1 MFKNNPLTDNP
12 VISAYFNKMVEIFS
26 STHNTE
32 EDPGPDPSAIT
43 SPDYT
48 TYKVSELKA
57 EAKARGYKGYTRLKK
72 AELIDLLNKN
82 Q

>member
-1 MFKNNPLTDNP
+1 MFNNPFKENSFLSRYYQTL
-12 VISAYFNKMVEIFS
+12 VRVFS
-26 STHNTE
+26 SGETADQQENVATSR
-32 EDPGPDPSAIT
+32 PDFA
-43 SPDYT
+43 

-72 AELIDLLNKN
+72 AELIDLLNQN

>member
-1 MFKNNPLTDNP
+1 MFNNPFKENSFLSQYYQTLVRVFSPGETTDQ
-12 VISAYFNKMVEIFS
+12 VAEMSAKTAV
-26 STHNTE
+26 TR
-32 EDPGPDPSAIT
+32 PDFA
-43 SPDYT
+43 

-72 AELIDLLNKN
+72 AELIDLLNQN